1 MNCGIFSLR
10 SSEAYWSSGQKP
22 AVKKRWGSFVAKCK
36 NPPKQ
41 NNNNKTVCFKH
52 HLVCCWYCPS
62 STALQVMFLGELE
75 EILDV
80 IEPTQFVKIQEPLFK
95 QISRCVSSPH
105 FQVSDDSLWQCLR
118 FLWGGGGLIHGGHL
132 CLNSYWLLKS
142 DEWLLVAW
150 RHGSV
155 SVRPSRPRLQ
165 SELFTTGTT
174 STSWVWLRRTPA
186 SSCPSCLPAST
197 GSPKST
203 GTRE

>member
-1 MNCGIFSLR
+1 MLLILSLFHGTAGDVSR
-10 SSEAYWSSGQKP
+10 GAGGDSGRHRTHTVRQDP
-22 AVKKRWGSFVAKCK
+22 GAAFQTDLQMCLQPTFPGQRWLIV
-36 NPPKQ
+36 P
-41 NNNNKTVCFKH
+41 
-52 HLVCCWYCPS
+52 
-62 STALQVMFLGELE
+62 FLTMPTFPVGWGWPNLYHGE
-75 EILDV
+75 
-80 IEPTQFVKIQEPLFK
+80 
-95 QISRCVSSPH
+95 
-105 FQVSDDSLWQCLR
+105 
-118 FLWGGGGLIHGGHL
+118 HL